1 MKRRSAEDHSD
12 GAADDEKHR
21 RIQNLQSRRGS
32 RLRHHFSSIMLP
44 KHISMSLALLR
55 SILFIYIATKCN
67 DITSSPMVDA
77 ASSNGIHCT
86 TRMAFC
92 SHNTRQATPSSRM
105 EIGNIRPH
113 STLPIE
119 LGQHYRANCKRNG
132 NGCLPVLSF
141 PSSSTSAL
149 GLADKQSTPDE
160 TIDANRDTT
169 INDEE
174 SQTHEKNQMSNV
186 LFEGSAS
193 PLIET
198 DLAPISTNIID
209 SKPKTCDTA
218 TREQGRAFLA
228 RVSVLFAV
236 LVLAVLQISPSGAWR
251 YYLAGGI
258 CASTSHAITT
268 PIDVVK
274 TRQQVDP
281 TLQGKTMWKATL
293 AIVKQGGPFALLAGL
308 GPTALGYLLEGG
320 VKFGIYEVSK
330 PFTQRLLAT
339 VAAFLSL
346 PGLNSKVISLSLCGL
361 IAGTA
366 ASLMLSPMEALR
378 IRMVSDSEYAGKSS
392 VDAMLLMVRREG
404 LSSISKGMPA
414 MLLKQVPYT
423 ITKNCSFDMLT
434 MTAYRILREMGY
446 ALTTNVK
453 IAVPL
458 LSAVAAAILSCISS
472 HPGDMLLSLV
482 NAHEGPK
489 RTRDFAKEI
498 LHGDGGARGFLVG
511 IKPRFLHVILIVTV
525 QLTIYDFAKRLV
537 GIAATGL

>member
-12 GAADDEKHR
+12 GAADDEEKHR

-44 KHISMSLALLR
+44 KHVSMSLALLR
-55 SILFIYIATKCN
+55 SILVIYIAAKFN

-86 TRMAFC
+86 TRAAFC
-92 SHNTRQATPSSRM
+92 SHNTRQATSLRSG
-105 EIGNIRPH
+105 ELGNIRPH

-119 LGQHYRANCKRNG
+119 LGQNFRANCKRNG
-132 NGCLPVLSF
+132 NGCLPVVSF

-149 GLADKQSTPDE
+149 GLTDKQSTPDE
-160 TIDANRDTT
+160 TIDVNGDTT
-169 INDEE
+169 IDNDE
-174 SQTHEKNQMSNV
+174 SQTNGISDLV
-186 LFEGSAS
+186 EGSAS

-198 DLAPISTNIID
+198 DLAPISTDNLDIQ
-209 SKPKTCDTA
+209 SKTSDTA

-228 RVSVLFAV
+228 RISVLFSV
-236 LVLAVLQISPSGAWR
+236 VVLAVLKMSPSGAWR

-320 VKFGIYEVSK
+320 AKFGIYEVSK

-346 PGLNSKVISLSLCGL
+346 PGLNSKVISLTLCGL

-378 IRMVSDSEYAGKSS
+378 IRMVSDSEYAGKGSI
-392 VDAMLLMVRREG
+392 DAMLLMIRREG

-434 MTAYRILREMGY
+434 MSAYRILREMGY
-446 ALTTNVK
+446 ALTANVK

-498 LHGDGGARGFLVG
+498 LHGKDGARGFLVG

-525 QLTIYDFAKRLV
+525 QLMIYDFAKRLV